1 MTLEDLKN
9 RLKTQVDEVSL
20 LEVLDIS
27 AEEIVD
33 RFEDKIEERMAQL
46 AKDFDSDDDDRC

>member
-27 AEEIVD
+27 AEELVD
-33 RFEDKIEERMAQL
+33 RFEDKIEARMEEL